1 MHRIARSALLTVIV
15 LSAFTANGYALTGL
29 NQCGPGIAPPLGL
42 RCSRNQ
48 LLLGYRNAAGAC
60 LWVCCT
66 PNSDG
71 RTYDCSGDPVPSD
84 YKMDLRKVQPRPWK
98 NIFNV
103 PPVFEK
109 EE

>member
-1 MHRIARSALLTVIV
+1 MHRIARSALLAVVT
-15 LSAFTANGYALTGL
+15 LSAFTSSGYALTGL
-29 NQCGPGIAPPLGL
+29 NQCGPGIAPPSGL
-42 RCSRNQ
+42 RCSRSQ

-71 RTYDCSGDPVPSD
+71 ITYDCSGAPTPSD
-84 YKMDLRKVQPRPWK
+84 YKMDLRKVQPRPWRS
-98 NIFNV
+98 IFIA
-103 PPVFEK
+103 PPVIEK